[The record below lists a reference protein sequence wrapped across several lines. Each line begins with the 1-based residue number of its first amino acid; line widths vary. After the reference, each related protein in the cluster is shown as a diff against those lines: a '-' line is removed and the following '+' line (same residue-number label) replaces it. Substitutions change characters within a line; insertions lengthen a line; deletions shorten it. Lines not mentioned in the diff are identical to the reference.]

1 MNTLVNALAIARE
14 LAQRIASEWKVFLFT
29 IILCFALTI
38 GATFVIGKRYTSEMT
53 VTAVSAN
60 QSMLG
65 GLAGAA
71 GLLSSGSISSL
82 ATSILNPASALDNY
96 QSLVQS
102 NIVASSL
109 MKKFHIEN
117 KMFGNSVDP
126 KTGHW
131 RPTLYREIKRL
142 LFGVFG
148 LEMSDGPTIDDVS
161 LRLNEMVVI
170 TQSSQDQNTIN
181 ISCTSRDPSFCYGL
195 LQEIHQEVEYR
206 LNSLELEQAQR
217 TVKYVTSQLP
227 RIQIAEVREA
237 MIEVLASA
245 EKTIATTAL
254 NQPVAGIVLDPPIRP
269 TRPSFPRPP
278 LLLAISGFL
287 GLLVACLVSWVVAA
301 AHRSERVPGTSQSSH
316 VN

>member
-1 MNTLVNALAIARE
+1 MEPFINAIAIARE
-14 LAQRIASEWKVFLFT
+14 LVRRIASEWKIFLLTFF
-29 IILCFALTI
+29 LCLV
-38 GATFVIGKRYTSEMT
+38 FVIAATLIIGKKYTSEMT

-102 NIVASSL
+102 NVVSEAL
-109 MKKFHIEN
+109 MSKYHIQN
-117 KMFGNSVDP
+117 RIFGDAVDP
-126 KTGHW
+126 KTGTW
-131 RPTLYREIKRL
+131 KPTLSRDLKQLIY
-142 LFGVFG
+142 GVFG
-148 LEMSDGPTIDDVS
+148 LQLSDAPTIDDVA
-161 LRLNEMVVI
+161 LKLNEMIVV

-181 ISCTSRDPSFCYGL
+181 ISCTSRDSGFCYDL
-195 LQEIHQEVEYR
+195 LREVHQEVEYR

-217 TVKYVTSQLP
+217 TAKYVTSQLP
-227 RIQIAEVREA
+227 RTQIAEVREA

-254 NQPVAGIVLDPPIRP
+254 SQPVAGIVLDPPIRP
-269 TRPSFPRPP
+269 TRPSFPRPT
-278 LLLAISGFL
+278 LLLVIAGFL
-287 GLLVACLVSWVVAA
+287 GLIISCLVTWTIVAA
-301 AHRSERVPGTSQSSH
+301 RERRSALAAG
-316 VN
+316 NLAA